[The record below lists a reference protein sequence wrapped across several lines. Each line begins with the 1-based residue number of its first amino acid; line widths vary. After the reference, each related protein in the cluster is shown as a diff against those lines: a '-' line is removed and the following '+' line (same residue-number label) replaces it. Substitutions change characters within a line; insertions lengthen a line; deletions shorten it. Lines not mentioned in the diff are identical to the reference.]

1 MTESLTIQEA
11 IADSLIAL
19 VNAADG
25 IDQRSFA
32 KLLEAESL
40 RLAKGSRSGP
50 QIHRS
55 SMDPDSQL
63 QFLLN
68 PIRHPTS
75 FPSAT
80 DTVSMSTT

>member
-32 KLLEAESL
+32 ELLEAVSL
-40 RLAKGSRSGP
+40 RLAKRSRSGP
-50 QIHRS
+50 QTRRS
-55 SMDPDSQL
+55 SMDTDSQL
-63 QFLLN
+63 QF
-68 PIRHPTS
+68 T
-75 FPSAT
+75 
-80 DTVSMSTT
+80 

>member
-32 KLLEAESL
+32 ELLEAESR

-50 QIHRS
+50 QTHRS
-55 SMDPDSQL
+55 SMDADSQL
-63 QFLLN
+63 QF
-68 PIRHPTS
+68 T
-75 FPSAT
+75 
-80 DTVSMSTT
+80 